1 MPLMIFFIVTLISL
15 SFTGLIVLLVQ
26 KKQWFLFRQDLDGV
40 QKFHINHTSRI
51 GGIPVFISFFAGLWL
66 TLGTSEWWLFLLL
79 ATLPVFLGG
88 LIEDIVA
95 CVSPYKRL
103 LTTFLSIII
112 TFFVLDIKIDNL
124 GFDWIDQILF
134 TYTIITL
141 LFTMLAVATVVNS
154 LNIID
159 GFNGILGGYS
169 ILVCLAISYVAYI
182 LGDTLILQINSIIIA
197 SILGFFVFNF
207 PLGKIFI
214 GDGGAYF
221 IGFIMSIIGL
231 MLGIRNEEIT
241 HWFILLLFIY
251 PLYELVFS
259 IYRRMIVHKV
269 EATQPDANHLHSL
282 VYLKLISYD
291 RFRNNKV
298 ICNSAVSPFMWLL
311 SLMGIIPAVVWFD
324 NQIVLIVWA
333 FVFMFIYTTVYK
345 YLSLSVTNPVYTK
358 KS

>member
-15 SFTGLIVLLVQ
+15 SLTGLIVLLAQ

-40 QKFHINHTSRI
+40 QRFHINHTSRI
-51 GGIPVFISFFAGLWL
+51 GGIPVFVSFFAGLWFI
-66 TLGTSEWWLFLLL
+66 LGVSEWWLFLLL
-79 ATLPVFLGG
+79 ASLPVFLGG
-88 LIEDIVA
+88 LIEDMVA

-141 LFTMLAVATVVNS
+141 LFTMLAVAAVVNS

-182 LGDTLILQINSIIIA
+182 LDDTLILQINSIIIA

-207 PLGKIFI
+207 PRGKIFM

-231 MLGIRNEEIT
+231 MLVIRNEEIT

-251 PLYELVFS
+251 PLYEIVFS
-259 IYRRMIVHKV
+259 IYRRMIHNIDT
-269 EATQPDANHLHSL
+269 TQPDAKHLHSL
-282 VYLKLISYD
+282 VYLKLISCD
-291 RFRNNKV
+291 RFRHNKLN
-298 ICNSAVSPFMWLL
+298 CNSAVSPFMWLL
-311 SLMGIIPAVVWFD
+311 SLTGIIPAVVWFD
-324 NQIVLIVWA
+324 NQTALIIWA
-333 FVFMFIYTTVYK
+333 FVFMLMYTIIYK
-345 YLSLSVTNPVYTK
+345 YLSSDYKGVSVN
-358 KS
+358 

>member
-15 SFTGLIVLLVQ
+15 SLTGLIVLLAQ

-40 QKFHINHTSRI
+40 QRFHINHTSRI
-51 GGIPVFISFFAGLWL
+51 GGIPVFVSFFAGLWFI
-66 TLGTSEWWLFLLL
+66 LGASEWWLFLLL
-79 ATLPVFLGG
+79 ASLPVFLGG
-88 LIEDIVA
+88 LIEDMVA

-141 LFTMLAVATVVNS
+141 LFTMLAVAAVVNS

-182 LGDTLILQINSIIIA
+182 LDDTLILQINSIIIA

-207 PLGKIFI
+207 PRGKIFM

-231 MLGIRNEEIT
+231 MLVIRNEEIT

-251 PLYELVFS
+251 PLYEIVFS
-259 IYRRMIVHKV
+259 IYRRMIHNIDT
-269 EATQPDANHLHSL
+269 TQPDAKHLHSL
-282 VYLKLISYD
+282 VYLKLISCD
-291 RFRNNKV
+291 RFRHNKLN
-298 ICNSAVSPFMWLL
+298 CNSAVSPFMWLL
-311 SLMGIIPAVVWFD
+311 SLTGIIPAVVWFD
-324 NQIVLIVWA
+324 NQTALIVWA
-333 FVFMFIYTTVYK
+333 FVFMLMYTIIYK
-345 YLSLSVTNPVYTK
+345 YLSSDYKGVSVN
-358 KS
+358 